1 MPSIN
6 LSEIMNGAWKER
18 AIYTAEERGIPSFAD
33 GLKPVQRYLI
43 CKALQIGS
51 KTKFEKV
58 ATIATVATVGYH
70 HGEQSAASALTAM
83 AADFSNN
90 LPIFEGDGNF
100 GNVLNPAAAAP
111 RYIFA
116 RLSPLFDDLFKD
128 MDLCPPHE
136 DPEHVPPKYYLPII
150 PMVLVNGIKGIATG
164 YATDIPPHDPVS
176 IIKWLIDRANPNKI
190 PEPIS
195 PKYYGFT
202 GKVEEHTGY
211 YSIHG
216 EYERIGSTK
225 IHVTELPRGYTC
237 SSYDSHLKKLM
248 DKGII
253 LDFENNSRMNRFDYV
268 IILKRGTK
276 WTDEQVRKFL
286 KLDTT
291 HTWNLTTVSTEGKIQ
306 EWSKDTGIHDIMEA
320 FYKFRLPFVQQRI
333 NNKIVYLETLL
344 KYQKALQKFCQDV
357 IENKFSFMGITDAD
371 FRNTLL
377 TVYECPEQ
385 YVNRVMDMPVRRF
398 TKDLFAK
405 LETEMKETEK
415 DLNYY
420 RKTTKEKE
428 YSKDLNA
435 LLLEYYQYNS
445 KTAY

>member
-18 AIYTAEERGIPSFAD
+18 AIYTAEERGIPSFVD

-58 ATIATVATVGYH
+58 ATVATVATVGYH
-70 HGEQSAASALTAM
+70 HGEQSAAAALTAM

-111 RYIFA
+111 RYIFS

-128 MDLCPPHE
+128 MELCPVHE

-164 YATDIPPHDPVS
+164 YATDIPPHDPIS
-176 IIKWLIDRANPNKI
+176 IIKWLIERANPNKL
-190 PEPIS
+190 PEPIIS

-216 EYERIGSTK
+216 KYERVGSTK
-225 IHVTELPRGYTC
+225 IHIIELPRGYTC

-276 WTDEQVRKFL
+276 WTDKQVRKFL

-306 EWSKDTGIHDIMEA
+306 EWSKDTGIYDIMEA

-333 NNKIVYLETLL
+333 DNKIAYLEELEC
-344 KYQKALQKFCQDV
+344 YQNALQAFCKDV
-357 IENKFSFMGITDAD
+357 IESKFSFKDLSDED
-371 FRNTLL
+371 FHNALVNT
-377 TVYECPEQ
+377 YKAPEG
-385 YVNRVMDMPVRRF
+385 YVSKIMNLPVRYF
-398 TKDLFAK
+398 TKEFYK
-405 LETEMKETEK
+405 KIGEELEDIKK
-415 DLNYY
+415 QLAYY
-420 RKTTKEKE
+420 RKTTAEKE
-428 YSKDLNA
+428 YVNDLNA
-435 LLLEYYQYNS
+435 LLKNYKKYIS
-445 KTAY
+445 D

>member
-70 HGEQSAASALTAM
+70 HGEQSAAAALTAM

-116 RLSPLFDDLFKD
+116 RLSPLFDDIFKD

-164 YATDIPPHDPVS
+164 YATDIPPHDPVT

-333 NNKIVYLETLL
+333 NNKIAYLEELEC
-344 KYQKALQKFCQDV
+344 YQTALQAFCKDV
-357 IENKFSFMGITDAD
+357 IESKFSFKDLSDED
-371 FRNTLL
+371 FHSALVNT
-377 TVYECPEQ
+377 YKAPER
-385 YVNRVMDMPVRRF
+385 YVSKIMNIPVRYL
-398 TKDLFAK
+398 TKEFYNK
-405 LETEMKETEK
+405 IGEELEDIKK
-415 DLNYY
+415 QLAYY
-420 RKTTKEKE
+420 RKTTAEKE
-428 YSKDLNA
+428 YVNDLNT
-435 LLLEYYQYNS
+435 LLKNYKKYISE
-445 KTAY
+445 